1 MSSVNSRLL
10 TVDNLNDPS
19 STVITP
25 NHLVTMKPHQLRALP
40 GEFGDQE
47 TYGKLMWK
55 KVQAFANQFWREWKA
70 TYLKDITK
78 RQRWEQKDR
87 NMAKGDLVLLI
98 DENQPRNLWKMAIV
112 EEALEGEDGNVR
124 RAKVRPVNCHLN
136 SQGNMTRPSTT
147 LERPIQKLVLFLP
160 VEDNDN

>member
-1 MSSVNSRLL
+1 MFSVLPRYKGRLDTAGIQTAFYEVMLSGKSRPL
-10 TVDNLNDPS
+10 TVEHLNDHS

-87 NMAKGDLVLLI
+87 NVAKGDLVLLI

-112 EEALEGEDGNVR
+112 EEALEVYPKTGASPASG
-124 RAKVRPVNCHLN
+124 
-136 SQGNMTRPSTT
+136 G
-147 LERPIQKLVLFLP
+147 
-160 VEDNDN
+160 